1 MISFAS
7 SGINFANSSQLSITL
22 GGFIQGRAS
31 PPAFALGVSP
41 LPWIMIMSTGQ
52 EAPIFV

>member
-1 MISFAS
+1 MISFAC

-22 GGFIQGRAS
+22 GGFIHGRAN

-41 LPWIMIMSTGQ
+41 FP
-52 EAPIFV
+52 